1 MHARNDTIVREV
13 GGDVELDVVVVPRAS
28 RSRVVGIHGDR
39 VKVQLA
45 APPVDGAA
53 NEELVGLFAA
63 LFEVPRRAV
72 AIVRGETSRR
82 KTVRIEG
89 GDAVAIRRRLV
100 P

>member
-1 MHARNDTIVREV
+1 MTSGDAIVRDV
-13 GGDVELDVVVVPRAS
+13 AGAVELEVLVVPRAS
-28 RSRVVGIHGDR
+28 RSHVVGIHGDR

-53 NEELVGLFAA
+53 NEALVALFAA
-63 LFEVPRRAV
+63 FFDVPRRAI